1 MEERFAVV
9 ASEESYLQ
17 KDDGKAPRLPHR
29 WTPGAVGLRST
40 PTRPHGT
47 GSATVSRRT

>member
-29 WTPGAVGLRST
+29 WTPARSDCGPRRRAPTEQAQLR
-40 PTRPHGT
+40 
-47 GSATVSRRT
+47 